1 MNRWIIA
8 TVSLILSLVLTGCVT
23 GDVRC
28 HRLPDGHWGC
38 EGGVGGSPP
47 PPLSIRGVLGGRSA
61 GASGRSTPHG
71 GSTF

>member
-47 PPLSIRGVLGGRSA
+47 AGLALERIRVPPPYSIGFKLN
-61 GASGRSTPHG
+61 PHVAHRA
-71 GSTF
+71 